1 MLELYKNIKNLR
13 KQLGLSQEDL
23 ANKVGYTS
31 PSSIAK
37 IEKGEVDL
45 PISKILLFAKS
56 LYTTAA
62 DLMGWEENDTT
73 VSKLE
78 QHPLLEIYDNLNNEG
93 QKNLMDY
100 AEYIANKPEYKKCD
114 TISEQEIS

>member
-1 MLELYKNIKNLR
+1 MLELYKNIKFLR

-23 ANKVGYTS
+23 AKKIGYTS

-56 LYTTAA
+56 LNTTAA
-62 DLMGWEENDTT
+62 DLMGWEENNTT
-73 VSKLE
+73 APKLK
-78 QHPLLEIYDNLNNEG
+78 QHPLLEIYNNLNEDG
-93 QKNLMDY
+93 QNNLMNY
-100 AEYIANKPEYKKCD
+100 AEYIAGKQEYKKCD
-114 TISEQEIS
+114 TISEEKIS